1 MADATGSFAVVK
13 TINTAFEAMLK
24 TFVHA
29 SDIFVAGISMI
40 VIPAVISWFIYR
52 CYKIMSGQ
60 VADPMLPLIQ
70 DFTVKMVILTFAGA
84 TTGSAA
90 LYQDSVVNT
99 LRDTPVAMVKVI
111 TKEDNIYDFFEKKY
125 NDIAEFEEHAND
137 DNWFWEVGNDV
148 NNALKMFALWIG
160 FIILMLITTV
170 LMIIEKT
177 FFMLGLGF
185 GIIFITF
192 LAFESTRSYFNS
204 WLSSV
209 LGYGLSYV
217 VTMYVI
223 AEFLT
228 QMGEMIKING
238 HIEPTWGDI
247 GIIVFLCFFFSV
259 IISRIGDLVS
269 GWFGTGN
276 ITDGT
281 ALTGVGAAA
290 FSKNKFLAVRG
301 GAKSLVES
309 VKNRGQDKMNRY
321 NTRHTYMKNRKEAA
335 ADKDKDKNQNTAI
348 KQGGSSAAIMPSQ
361 NKNNSNKPNN
371 GSTSNNK
378 GNNGNNSNTPKSQ
391 NNPQGTAK
399 GNTSSSANN
408 ANSAKGSTGFS
419 GNQNMKGSSG
429 FSGGGGGFSSANN
442 ANQRPKNTASHPPKY
457 DKATRSFKR

>member
-29 SDIFVAGISMI
+29 SDVFVAGIS
-40 VIPAVISWFIYR
+40 VIAASAVSVWFLYR
-52 CYKIMSGQ
+52 CYLIMSGQ
-60 VADPMLPLIQ
+60 VPDPMMPLIR
-70 DFTVKMVILTFAGA
+70 DFAVKIAILTFAGA

-99 LRDTPVAMVKVI
+99 LRDTPVEMVKVI
-111 TKEDNIYDFFEKKY
+111 TKEDNIYDFFEQKY
-125 NDIAEFEEHAND
+125 NEIADFEENAD
-137 DNWFWEVGNDV
+137 SGWFWQVGNEV
-148 NNALKMFALWIG
+148 NNAIKMAVLWIG
-160 FIILMLITTV
+160 FFILMLITTV

-192 LAFESTRSYFNS
+192 LAFESTRSYFHS

-209 LGYGLSYV
+209 LGYGFSYV

-228 QMGEMIKING
+228 QMGKMIKVNG
-238 HIEPTWGDI
+238 NTSATWADI

-269 GWFGTGN
+269 GWFGSSN

-301 GAKSLVES
+301 GAKSLVDS
-309 VKNRGQDKMNRY
+309 IKNRGMDKMNRY
-321 NTRHTYMKNRKEAA
+321 NTRHTYNKNREEAA
-335 ADKDKDKNQNTAI
+335 NRNKDNDKNKNTAI
-348 KQGGSSAAIMPSQ
+348 KQGSRGVGFTGMHNQNNKANNNQ
-361 NKNNSNKPNN
+361 NKNDSANSKQNGQNNANKQNGNNANKPNN
-371 GSTSNNK
+371 P
-378 GNNGNNSNTPKSQ
+378 NS
-391 NNPQGTAK
+391 
-399 GNTSSSANN
+399 
-408 ANSAKGSTGFS
+408 
-419 GNQNMKGSSG
+419 NMKGSSG
-429 FSGGGGGFSSANN
+429 FSSGNKAQGSGGSGANVTPT
-442 ANQRPKNTASHPPKY
+442 QRPRNTATHPPKLNNNR
-457 DKATRSFKR
+457 KK

>member
-247 GIIVFLCFFFSV
+247 GIIVFLCFFFSI

-269 GWFGTGN
+269 GWFGSSN

-321 NTRHTYMKNRKEAA
+321 NTRHAYNKNREEAA
-335 ADKDKDKNQNTAI
+335 NRDKDNDKNKNTAI
-348 KQGGSSAAIMPSQ
+348 KQGRGSIAIMPSL
-361 NKNNSNKPNN
+361 NKNNNSNNPNN
-371 GSTSNNK
+371 Q
-378 GNNGNNSNTPKSQ
+378 PKSP
-391 NNPQGTAK
+391 NNPQGYQGVT
-399 GNTSSSANN
+399 
-408 ANSAKGSTGFS
+408 TGS
-419 GNQNMKGSSG
+419 GNAKPNTPNTAANKTMQGKTTVSGASSVG
-429 FSGGGGGFSSANN
+429 KQVGVENQAL
-442 ANQRPKNTASHPPKY
+442 NQRQKNTASHPPKY